1 MTCTS
6 RCFLS
11 ELSRTV
17 YGEVRSRFP
26 RSTPCR
32 WEGLNLQGQNTMLH
46 NFQKGF
52 SSPRAHRFGAFVRSS
67 LKISEPENLRSR
79 VCMPCTR
86 ETCRAHRQ
94 NGAISVLFTFFERC
108 HAPRRVVLTPVTY
121 PAGRCED
128 FPDIHYIRGTGNTSI
143 SPSNIRKIFFRF
155 VATHIDIVLERLSTF
170 LQVT

>member
-1 MTCTS
+1 MLFVGALAD
-6 RCFLS
+6 RA
-11 ELSRTV
+11 
-17 YGEVRSRFP
+17 RSRARPFSKP
-26 RSTPCR
+26 TPWR
-32 WEGLNLQGQNTMLH
+32 WEGLGMQEHNTMLH
-46 NFQKGF
+46 NIQNDFR
-52 SSPRAHRFGAFVRSS
+52 SPRFHRFGAFVRFRAKLSG
-67 LKISEPENLRSR
+67 PEKFQLC

-86 ETCRAHRQ
+86 ETCRAHRP
-94 NGAISVLFTFFERC
+94 NREISVLFTFFERC